1 MFQAQSPCHLT
12 LKIEKKERIL
22 RYHSERIAVAFALIS
37 MPAGCFTMF
46 ILDATLQLHVN
57 VWLPDI
63 TILMLQTK
71 YTVTRYN
78 NLKDKKMENETKW

>member
-1 MFQAQSPCHLT
+1 LPLN
-12 LKIEKKERIL
+12 LEDRKKREASAH
-22 RYHSERIAVAFALIS
+22 HSERIAVAFALIS
-37 MPAGCFTMF
+37 MPAGRFTML
-46 ILDATLQLHVN
+46 ILDVTLQLHVN

-78 NLKDKKMENETKW
+78 NLKDKKWKMRPSGEELRPEP